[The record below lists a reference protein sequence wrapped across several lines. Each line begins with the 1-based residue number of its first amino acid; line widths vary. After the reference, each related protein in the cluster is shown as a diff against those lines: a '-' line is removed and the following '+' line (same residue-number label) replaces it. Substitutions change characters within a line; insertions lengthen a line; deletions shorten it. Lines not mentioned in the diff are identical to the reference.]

1 MDFTLPPLRLD
12 EGVERRAVGF
22 LDETMEQDDL
32 AGVET
37 EQGAADTGGKSG
49 ADFPKSAP
57 KRVDPRQ
64 SKRPAVL
71 NRLDV
76 DAHLPALVGRQTE
89 QPLPHGLVARSGSV
103 EGARDGMARETGWIS
118 HVSKKMHRQG
128 AMEKGD
134 ARGPPP
140 GPNVEPPRSRPR
152 AAVRRPGRPRF
163 GAPERALGKRRS
175 SHGSEGRLIPPA
187 PPVSPAPPDTPR
199 RTSPGPSTPARAP
212 HAHADLRRG

>member
-1 MDFTLPPLRLD
+1 LDFTLPPLGLD

-37 EQGAADTGGKSG
+37 EQGAGDAGGKSG

-57 KRVDPRQ
+57 QRVDPRQ

-76 DAHLPALVGRQTE
+76 DAHLPALFRRQTE

-118 HVSKKMHRQG
+118 HVSKKMHCQG

-134 ARGPPP
+134 ARGTPS

-163 GAPERALGKRRS
+163 GALERALGKRRS
-175 SHGSEGRLIPPA
+175 RNGSERRL
-187 PPVSPAPPDTPR
+187 TPSCATR
-199 RTSPGPSTPARAP
+199 QPRA
-212 HAHADLRRG
+212 A